1 MKTLAHQRC
10 RAEILR
16 RLRSVR
22 PDSDRRWGKMSAHQ
36 MICHL
41 SDSCRIATGEKVA
54 SDASGPVQRTLVK
67 WIALYLPLQWPPGIP
82 TRPEVDQQSGGTGPG
97 EFASDVAELETLLE
111 LIATRGKEVDWPVH
125 PIFGRMSQPNWLR
138 WAYLHTDHHL
148 RQFGA

>member
-1 MKTLAHQRC
+1 
-10 RAEILR
+10 
-16 RLRSVR
+16 
-22 PDSDRRWGKMSAHQ
+22 MSAHQ

-82 TRPEVDQQSGGTGPG
+82 TRPEVDQQSSGTRPG
-97 EFASDVAELETLLE
+97 EFASDVSELETLLE

-125 PIFGRMSQPNWLR
+125 PIFGRMSQPSWLR
-138 WAYLHTDHHL
+138 WAYLHADHHL